1 MKYNIGD
8 KVALNVL
15 TLSIGYISCRAD
27 YTNVFVG
34 KRGKVI
40 GYAATGK
47 VAVEFNEPVFINQNV
62 RISSHN
68 NGCHGK
74 GKINHCWYFPEEAL
88 DKLKTNKKVLL
99 LL

>member
-1 MKYNIGD
+1 MKYKIGD
-8 KVALNVL
+8 KVALNEL
-15 TLSIGYISCRAD
+15 TLSIGYITCRSD

-34 KRGKVI
+34 KKGRVI

-47 VAVEFNEPVFINQNV
+47 VAVEFDYPIFIHQNV

-74 GKINHCWYFPEEAL
+74 GKINHCWYFPESAL
-88 DKLKTNKKVLL
+88 DIVKKNKKILL
-99 LL
+99 CK